1 MEQDLINVY
10 DCEKQCEY
18 KGRKFAVRDN
28 GAIMRY
34 PKDGY
39 EPNFNDNKW
48 TFGTKNDST
57 GYMMFTSA
65 IRVHQVVCTAFHG
78 PAPDEDMV
86 VDHMD
91 TNRCNNRPEN
101 LRWVTRLENALNN
114 PITRQK
120 IILCCGSIE
129 NFLKNPSMLREN
141 AKEPNFAWMRTV
153 SKAEAS
159 KCLVNL
165 TRWATQDGVSIPK
178 GEGVGDWIF
187 GDQDPNYKPS
197 SRPAFSPS
205 ISREMSPSDSD
216 RKIMDEMAT
225 GYFGEE
231 NMPTLQTPEEI
242 KKAENPEPDIKDLL
256 TDSLTPGAMQLF
268 WRTPTEFVLC
278 PGNAKDHSL
287 SDYFKNLEEGKVF
300 LRNEHSDSQTIL
312 KAGYN
317 EKEQALYVLTFDK
330 ENPVGKHWAL
340 CRIFIFE
347 DVFVHESI
355 RTYFEEKGGLKY
367 FTIHMGKEWTGGEVI
382 DDYC

>member
-18 KGRKFAVRDN
+18 KGRKFAARNN

-78 PAPDEDMV
+78 PAPDDDMV
-86 VDHMD
+86 VDHID

-101 LRWVTRLENALNN
+101 LRWVTRLENAMNN

-153 SKAEAS
+153 TKAEAS

-165 TRWATQDGVSIPK
+165 TRWAAQDGVSTPK

-187 GDQDPNYKPS
+187 GEHDPNYKS
-197 SRPAFSPS
+197 ASRPVFPTLTPN
-205 ISREMSPSDSD
+205 EMSRSDSD

-225 GYFGEE
+225 GYFGEK
-231 NMPTLQTPEEI
+231 NKPTLREPEEELNE
-242 KKAENPEPDIKDLL
+242 ENFDQKILEWSA
-256 TDSLTPGAMQLF
+256 DSLTPGAKQL
-268 WRTPTEFVLC
+268 WITPTEFPLC
-278 PGNAKDHSL
+278 PTGNQERTLAEYL
-287 SDYFKNLEEGKVF
+287 KNLVPGKVF
-300 LRNEHSDSQTIL
+300 SRNSNGEFKVQRAEYNPAKDTIYLITECEGLKPWSLCYILLRED
-312 KAGYN
+312 
-317 EKEQALYVLTFDK
+317 
-330 ENPVGKHWAL
+330 
-340 CRIFIFE
+340 IFIHCCYSTFFQE
-347 DVFVHESI
+347 D
-355 RTYFEEKGGLKY
+355 GALKY
-367 FTIHMGKEWTGGEVI
+367 YTIAMGREWTGGEVF
-382 DDYC
+382 DDGCM

>member
-1 MEQDLINVY
+1 MEQYLLNVF

-48 TFGTKNDST
+48 TFGKKDEKK

-78 PAPDEDMV
+78 PAPEEDMV
-86 VDHMD
+86 VDHID

-101 LRWVTRLENALNN
+101 LRWVTKLENALNN

-120 IILCCGSIE
+120 IILCCGSID
-129 NFLKNPSMLREN
+129 NFLKNPLMLREN

-153 SKAEAS
+153 TRAEAS

-165 TRWATQDGVSIPK
+165 TRWAAQDGVRTPK

-187 GDQDPNYKPS
+187 GEQDPIFKPAN
-197 SRPAFSPS
+197 RPAYPTPTPS
-205 ISREMSPSDSD
+205 ELSRSEYE

-225 GYFGEE
+225 GYFSEE
-231 NMPTLQTPEEI
+231 KKPKLRISEEI
-242 KKAENPEPDIKDLL
+242 KKAENPEPDLKDLL
-256 TDSLTPGAMQLF
+256 TDSLTPGAKQLF
-268 WRTPTEFVLC
+268 WRTPTEFLLC
-278 PGNAKDHSL
+278 PGNAKDHTL
-287 SDYFKNLEEGKVF
+287 SDYYKNLEEGKVF

-317 EKEQALYVLTFDK
+317 EKEQSLYVLTFDK

-347 DVFVHESI
+347 SVFVHESI
-355 RTYFEEKGGLKY
+355 RTYFEENGGLKY
-367 FTIHMGKEWTGGEVI
+367 FTIHMGGEWTGEDPI
-382 DDYC
+382 DDFC

>member
-1 MEQDLINVY
+1 MERIIIDEY

-48 TFGTKNDST
+48 SFGKKDEKT
-57 GYMMFTSA
+57 GYMMFTST

-78 PAPDEDMV
+78 PAPEEDMV
-86 VDHMD
+86 VDHID

-101 LRWVTRLENALNN
+101 LRWVTKLENALNN

-153 SKAEAS
+153 TRAEAS

-165 TRWATQDGVSIPK
+165 TRWASQDSVSIPK
-178 GEGVGDWIF
+178 GEGVGNWIF
-187 GDQDPNYKPS
+187 GEQDPNYKPA
-197 SRPAFSPS
+197 SRPAFPTPTT
-205 ISREMSPSDSD
+205 REMSRSDYD

-225 GYFGEE
+225 GYFDEE
-231 NMPTLQTPEEI
+231 KPAIRTPEEI
-242 KKAENPEPDIKDLL
+242 DPQPKLEDLL
-256 TDSLTPGAMQLF
+256 SDSLTPGAKQLR
-268 WRTPTEFVLC
+268 WRTPTEFLLC
-278 PGNAKDHSL
+278 PGNAKDFSL
-287 SDYFKNLEEGKVF
+287 LDYYNNLKRGKLF
-300 LRNEHSDSQTIL
+300 LRNEYSSKQTVL
-312 KAGYN
+312 NAGYN
-317 EKEQALYVLTFDK
+317 KTEEALYVLTYDNK

-340 CRIFIFE
+340 CKIYVFN
-347 DVFVHESI
+347 DVFVHESQG
-355 RTYFEEKGGLKY
+355 TFFEENGGLKY
-367 FTIHMGKEWTGGEVI
+367 FTEAMGQEWTGGEVI

>member
-1 MEQDLINVY
+1 MVENLINEY
-10 DCEKQCEY
+10 DCVRQCEY
-18 KGRKFAVRDN
+18 KGRKFAARNN

-34 PKDGY
+34 PKEGY

-57 GYMMFTSA
+57 GYMMFTST

-78 PAPDEDMV
+78 PAPEADMV
-86 VDHMD
+86 VDHID

-141 AKEPNFAWMRTV
+141 SKEPNLAWMRTV

-197 SRPAFSPS
+197 SRPAFSPYT
-205 ISREMSPSDSD
+205 SREMSRSDSD

-231 NMPTLQTPEEI
+231 NKPTLRTPEEI

-300 LRNEHSDSQTIL
+300 LRIEHSDSQTIL

-330 ENPVGKHWAL
+330 DNSIKPWGL
-340 CRIFIFE
+340 CKIFIFE

-355 RTYFEEKGGLKY
+355 STYSEENGGLKY
-367 FTIHMGKEWTGGEVI
+367 FTIHMGGEWTGGEVF

>member
-1 MEQDLINVY
+1 MEQYLLNEF

-28 GAIMRY
+28 GSIMRY

-48 TFGTKNDST
+48 TFGKKDEKT

-86 VDHMD
+86 VDHID
-91 TNRCNNRPEN
+91 TNRCNNRPKN

-120 IILCCGSIE
+120 IKLCCGSIE

-141 AKEPNFAWMRTV
+141 SKEPNFAWMRTV

-165 TRWATQDGVSIPK
+165 TRWANQDGVSIPK

-187 GDQDPNYKPS
+187 GDQDPNYKPTNRPIIS
-197 SRPAFSPS
+197 SP
-205 ISREMSPSDSD
+205 ISKEMSRTDD

-225 GYFGEE
+225 GYFGEKK
-231 NMPTLQTPEEI
+231 PTLRTPEEI
-242 KKAENPEPDIKDLL
+242 NPEPKLEELL
-256 TDSLTPGAMQLF
+256 IDSLTPGAKQIKVG
-268 WRTPTEFVLC
+268 WRTPTKFLLC
-278 PGNAKDHSL
+278 PGNAKDL
-287 SDYFKNLEEGKVF
+287 TLLDYYKNLKRGNVF
-300 LRNEHSDSQTIL
+300 LQNKYSTKQTVL

-317 EKEQALYVLTFDK
+317 KQEEALYVLTYDNK
-330 ENPVGKHWAL
+330 ENTVGKHWAL
-340 CRIFIFE
+340 CKIFIFN
-347 DVFVHESI
+347 DAFVHES
-355 RTYFEEKGGLKY
+355 RGTFFEEKGGLKDY
-367 FTIHMGKEWTGGEVI
+367 TEAMGEEWTGGEVF
-382 DDYC
+382 DDGCK

>member
-1 MEQDLINVY
+1 MEQYLLNVF

-39 EPNFNDNKW
+39 EPNYNDNKW
-48 TFGTKNDST
+48 TFGKKDEKT

-78 PAPDEDMV
+78 PAPEEDMV
-86 VDHMD
+86 VDHID

-101 LRWVTRLENALNN
+101 LRWVTKLENALNN

-141 AKEPNFAWMRTV
+141 VKEPNFAWMRTV
-153 SKAEAS
+153 TRAEAS

-165 TRWATQDGVSIPK
+165 TRWAAQDGISIPR
-178 GEGVGDWIF
+178 GEGIGDWIY
-187 GDQDPNYKPS
+187 GEQNPNYKPA
-197 SRPAFSPS
+197 SRPAFPTP
-205 ISREMSPSDSD
+205 IPREMSRSDYD

-231 NMPTLQTPEEI
+231 KPAIRTPEEI
-242 KKAENPEPDIKDLL
+242 DPKPKLEDLL
-256 TDSLTPGAMQLF
+256 SDSLTPGAKQLR
-268 WRTPTEFVLC
+268 WRTPTEFLLC
-278 PGNAKDHSL
+278 PGNAKDFSL
-287 SDYFKNLEEGKVF
+287 LDYYNNLKRGKLF
-300 LRNEHSDSQTIL
+300 LRNEYSSKQTVL
-312 KAGYN
+312 NAGYN
-317 EKEQALYVLTFDK
+317 KTEEALYVLTYDNK

-340 CRIFIFE
+340 CKIYVYN
-347 DVFVHESI
+347 DVFVHESQGKF
-355 RTYFEEKGGLKY
+355 FEENGGLKY
-367 FTIHMGKEWTGGEVI
+367 FTEAMGQEWTGGEVI